1 MDLIKQ
7 LGPMALG
14 SRLKRLTVRMNK
26 DVSRVYRELGIEF
39 EARWFPVA
47 YLLRQEA
54 PLSISEIA
62 DALNYTHTAIKNF
75 ANEMIQKGLLDS
87 TRDTKDKRKRIV
99 SLSARGRQ
107 GSGGIRNT

>member
-14 SRLKRLTVRMNK
+14 SRLKRLTIRMNK
-26 DVSRVYRELGIEF
+26 DISLIYRKLGIEF

-47 YLLRQEA
+47 YLLRTQS

-62 DALNYTHTAIKNF
+62 VALNYSHTAIKNF
-75 ANEMIQKGLLDS
+75 VNEMVKKGLIET
-87 TRDTKDKRKRIV
+87 TRDTRDGRRRIIR
-99 SLSARGRQ
+99 LSNKGCKTVDQ
-107 GSGGIRNT
+107 LV

>member
-26 DVSRVYRELGIEF
+26 DVSRVYRELGLDF

-47 YLLRQEA
+47 YLLSRRQ
-54 PLSISEIA
+54 PLA
-62 DALNYTHTAIKNF
+62 
-75 ANEMIQKGLLDS
+75 
-87 TRDTKDKRKRIV
+87 
-99 SLSARGRQ
+99 
-107 GSGGIRNT
+107 